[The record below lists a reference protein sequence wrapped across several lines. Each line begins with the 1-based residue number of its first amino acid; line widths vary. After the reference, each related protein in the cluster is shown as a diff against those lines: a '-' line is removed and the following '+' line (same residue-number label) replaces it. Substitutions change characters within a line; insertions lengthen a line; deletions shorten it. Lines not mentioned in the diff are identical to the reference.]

1 MSSFSQKVL
10 DDTSSNYLTNQ
21 VRARYEYMPKQADE
35 LELHVD
41 DIIQV
46 LDRNLPDDGWWR
58 GRNMRTNLIGIF
70 PDNFVSPINGTNKE
84 LDESKLQV
92 CMKSFLN

>member
-1 MSSFSQKVL
+1 
-10 DDTSSNYLTNQ
+10 Q
-21 VRARYEYMPKQADE
+21 VRARYEYIPKQADE

-70 PDNFVSPINGTNKE
+70 PDNFVAPINGTNKE

-92 CMKSFLN
+92 CMTSVLLIETFLQSVLFTSDHFYFR